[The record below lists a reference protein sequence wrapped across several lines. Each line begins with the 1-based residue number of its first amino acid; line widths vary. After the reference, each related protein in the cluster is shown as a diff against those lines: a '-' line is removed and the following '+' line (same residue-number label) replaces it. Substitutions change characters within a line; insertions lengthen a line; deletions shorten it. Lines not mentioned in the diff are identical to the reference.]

1 MAADTED
8 ELLLIRQ
15 IEDEFNEPL
24 TDPVTESTVDYYHKK
39 KDTVGLYSSV
49 TIHSTII

>member
-15 IEDEFNEPL
+15 IEDELNEPL
-24 TDPVTESTVDYYHKK
+24 TDPFNESAVDYYLRKK
-39 KDTVGLYSSV
+39 HTVGLYSSV
-49 TIHSTII
+49 TIHSPII